1 MSDPVTPTDTPAAQ
15 AAAGDVWRVV
25 LADGDVG
32 VCVPRD
38 CEDGSWSAVVRWP
51 GGAMSRADG
60 SDAGQAVWRAAVER
74 CEWLYGR
81 DDVAAYVVEV
91 LAPGE
96 SPRAELAHRAEQG
109 AVDTARID
117 RALATIDALT
127 RERDRLTA
135 DLARLRALFA
145 AGESID
151 VAGVVARLRAAT
163 AYCERDCAKPVSVA
177 GGDVVNACDAI
188 EHLARHLVALAARV
202 TAAEAAAA
210 FATGERDAAR
220 SIAAGFREQC
230 DLALAVAGEAQAA
243 RDAAEAQRAALAVAR
258 KAVVDASARYGAAW
272 DAVLTMPPTAAQS
285 EEIAAALRVSYEAQ
299 DALSVALDALLR
311 GAPSGYVRASVVRE
325 YLAAVETE
333 ALVAIEECAPREVM
347 AWRARYAAAMDA
359 RDATRTALDAALAA
373 AGAT

>member
-1 MSDPVTPTDTPAAQ
+1 MTPTDTPAAQ

-135 DLARLRALFA
+135 DLARLRAPLT
-145 AGESID
+145 G
-151 VAGVVARLRAAT
+151 
-163 AYCERDCAKPVSVA
+163 
-177 GGDVVNACDAI
+177 
-188 EHLARHLVALAARV
+188 ALAAIEARAV
-202 TAAEAAAA
+202 AATPDAVTYSYEGLTRGENPRHRFSICNGTWEDEPTRPHRCIAMVYSDSEDSAPDADFYANARRDVFMLLAHVRRLTAALADS
-210 FATGERDAAR
+210 DARVA
-220 SIAAGFREQC
+220 S
-230 DLALAVAGEAQAA
+230 AVAAA
-243 RDAAEAQRAALAVAR
+243 RDDERERAASVAESH
-258 KAVVDASARYGAAW
+258 AIDCDLDAEDERTNGTLGGCT
-272 DAVLTMPPTAAQS
+272 V
-285 EEIAAALRVSYEAQ
+285 AQ
-299 DALSVALDALLR
+299 DRAKLARMIRDGIRKPACTICEEPATCFGSSEGDPPSYHCDDCCGHGGEDGHCEPVGADAIATTPATG
-311 GAPSGYVRASVVRE
+311 GAQ
-325 YLAAVETE
+325 
-333 ALVAIEECAPREVM
+333 
-347 AWRARYAAAMDA
+347 
-359 RDATRTALDAALAA
+359 
-373 AGAT
+373 

>member
-1 MSDPVTPTDTPAAQ
+1 MTPTDTPAAQ

-188 EHLARHLVALAARV
+188 EHLQAECGAARTREELDRTVMGRELAALRESDAAHDAAV
-202 TAAEAAAA
+202 AAARAEAL
-210 FATGERDAAR
+210 
-220 SIAAGFREQC
+220 RE
-230 DLALAVAGEAQAA
+230 A
-243 RDAAEAQRAALAVAR
+243 RDAVLARIVDHDGRNESAGVLPSVYARIIVEDCAAAVAALGT
-258 KAVVDASARYGAAW
+258 KGGGA
-272 DAVLTMPPTAAQS
+272 
-285 EEIAAALRVSYEAQ
+285 
-299 DALSVALDALLR
+299 
-311 GAPSGYVRASVVRE
+311 
-325 YLAAVETE
+325 
-333 ALVAIEECAPREVM
+333 
-347 AWRARYAAAMDA
+347 
-359 RDATRTALDAALAA
+359 
-373 AGAT
+373 